1 MSLFNNVEKPIG
13 LASDHAGFEAKQ
25 YLLGVLKEQGIPYK
39 DFGTY
44 SGEAVDY
51 ADYAH
56 PMAFSQFSEIMTIG
70 PIQRPSDGAWR
81 MQAFPCSRMR
91 QSDWEGLRLSA

>member
-25 YLLGVLKEQGIPYK
+25 YILGVLKEQGIPYK

-51 ADYAH
+51 AD
-56 PMAFSQFSEIMTIG
+56 
-70 PIQRPSDGAWR
+70 
-81 MQAFPCSRMR
+81 SRTR
-91 QSDWEGLRLSA
+91 WPWPWKRASATPVSLFAVVVMVST